1 MDLVTIVS
9 LVVGGVLLVVGAEG
23 LVRGA
28 SRLAASMGIPAII
41 VGLTVVAFGTSAP
54 ELAVS
59 VSSALGG
66 ESDIAMGNVVG
77 SNIINVLFIL
87 GITAVIAPLVVHER
101 IIFLEVPLM
110 IVVSLVLFLFAL
122 NGTVSRIE
130 GIIFVAALLGYLVF
144 LVRQGRKEGSDV
156 LAEYEAEF
164 AEVDKSAKTV
174 VRDVV
179 FVLVGLA
186 LLVVGSELFVGGA
199 VDIAEALGVSEL
211 VIGLTV
217 VALGTSLPEV
227 ATSILASLKGERD
240 IAVGNIVG
248 SNIFNILSVLGITA
262 IVSSG
267 GVAAADAAIDFDIP
281 IMLGIAVILA
291 PIIFTKR
298 EVSRWEGVLFLGY
311 YAIYTTYLLLNANDH
326 SQADN
331 FRGVMLG
338 VVVPITVTFVLI
350 TAIREFMILRKS
362 GGIRGTRTPA

>member
-1 MDLVTIVS
+1 MTV
-9 LVVGGVLLVVGAEG
+9 VLLIIGGILLVIGAEA

-28 SRLAASMGIPAII
+28 SRLAASMGIPPII

-87 GITAVIAPLVVHER
+87 GITAVITPLVVHER

-110 IVVSLVLFLFAL
+110 IVVSIVLFLFAL
-122 NGTVSRIE
+122 GGNVNRLE
-130 GIIFVAALLGYLVF
+130 GILLVVALLGYLAF

-156 LAEYEAEF
+156 LAEYATEF
-164 AEVDKSAKTV
+164 SETDRTTKAV

-186 LLVVGSELFVGGA
+186 LLVGGSELFVGGA
-199 VDIAEALGVSEL
+199 VDIAESLGVSEL

-262 IVSSG
+262 IVSSNG
-267 GVAAADAAIDFDIP
+267 IAAADAAINFDIP
-281 IMLGIAVILA
+281 VMTGIAIILA

-311 YAIYTTYLLLNANDH
+311 YFAYTAYLLLDANGH
-326 SQADN
+326 SQAGN
-331 FRGVMLG
+331 FRGIVLG
-338 VVVPITVTFVLI
+338 VVVPITVIFVLV
-350 TAIREFMILRKS
+350 TAVREFIVLRRTGS
-362 GGIRGTRTPA
+362 IRGTRTPA